1 MIKIER
7 KPKSKQLTEEYKKTY
22 GIKNTLF
29 VMANGKCCYCE
40 TKLMEEGKYM

>member
-22 GIKNTLF
+22 GIKIY
-29 VMANGKCCYCE
+29 K
-40 TKLMEEGKYM
+40 KYTFCHI